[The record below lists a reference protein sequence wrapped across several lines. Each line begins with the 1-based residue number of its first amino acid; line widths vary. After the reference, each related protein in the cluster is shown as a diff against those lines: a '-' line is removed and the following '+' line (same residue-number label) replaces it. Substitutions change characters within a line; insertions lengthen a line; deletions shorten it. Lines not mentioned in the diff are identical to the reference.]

1 MTLRRALV
9 RAVRTSLLCGAML
22 LVGAGI
28 MTLAPTPSPVVLPTT
43 PVESG
48 PTAADL
54 VDRHGCWSGEGP
66 AGVIPGH
73 VVVTLPGDD
82 DPTYGGHRLAG
93 RALEQ
98 AIDGV
103 DHDLAI
109 HGFCR

>member
-28 MTLAPTPSPVVLPTT
+28 MTLRPTPSPVVLPTT

-54 VDRHGCWSGEGP
+54 LDRYACWSGEGP
-66 AGVIPGH
+66 TGVIPGH
-73 VVVTLPGDD
+73 VVATLPGDD
-82 DPTYGGHRLAG
+82 DPTYAGHRVAG
-93 RALEQ
+93 RALAQLFEG
-98 AIDGV
+98 A
-103 DHDLAI
+103 DHGLTI